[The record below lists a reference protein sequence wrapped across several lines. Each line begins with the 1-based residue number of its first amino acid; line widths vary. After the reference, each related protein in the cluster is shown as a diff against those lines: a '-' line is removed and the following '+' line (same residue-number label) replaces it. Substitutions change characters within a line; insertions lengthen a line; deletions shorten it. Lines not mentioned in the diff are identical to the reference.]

1 MKKKVI
7 AGLVVAV
14 VLFLYYYF
22 ALPVVNIHSQGMW
35 IAVVVMIFAGLIFYA
50 VRRTRRGGAQQAKHL
65 LHEKGVKTVLVIGA
79 AVVVVYLVGGLL
91 SSTLVNADKYQKLMR
106 VDERDFEEDIKEIS
120 YDEIPLLD
128 KDSAALLANRKM
140 GSMVDMV
147 SQYEVSDLYTQIN
160 YRGTP
165 VRVTPLRYANVIKWL
180 TNQSDGIPAYM
191 MIDMATQNVECI
203 KLEEGIKYSP
213 YEHFN
218 RNLDRHLR
226 FQYPTYM
233 FAEESFEID
242 EEGTPYWICPVKKY
256 TIGLFGGETI
266 GSVILCNAVSGE
278 CKEYGI
284 DETPQW
290 VDRVFSAEL
299 LVEQF
304 DYNGTL
310 KHGFWNSIL
319 SQKDC
324 LQTTNGY
331 NYIAMEDDVWVYTGV
346 TSVSG
351 DQSNVGFVLMNQ
363 RTRET
368 RFYSVEGAIEDSA
381 MSSAEGQV
389 QNLGYKSTFPL
400 LLNISDQP
408 TYFVALK
415 DDAGLVKKYGMVNVQ
430 KYQIVAIGDTIAECE
445 ENYTKLLYKNKL
457 IKEEEVQLEQKKVT
471 GQIEKLAQAVV
482 DGTTHYYLTLKGND
496 CVYDVKMSSDA
507 QIRKILYVEEGD
519 TVTLLYDTS
528 DEKNK
533 DAEALVVV
541 KELYPAGEEP
551 QISTK
556 DAVDVIQQ
564 DEGQAL

>member
-1 MKKKVI
+1 MKKKMI
-7 AGLVVAV
+7 TGLA
-14 VLFLYYYF
+14 VLFVLAVYYYM
-22 ALPVVNIHSQGMW
+22 ALPVINIHSQSLWM
-35 IAVVVMIFAGLIFYA
+35 AVPVLILFGVAVYA
-50 VRRTRRGGAQQAKHL
+50 IRRTRRGGAQQAKHIIR
-65 LHEKGVKTVLVIGA
+65 EKGVKIALGAVL
-79 AVVVVYLVGGLL
+79 AVFAIYLVGGML
-91 SSTLVNADKYQKLMR
+91 SSTFLNADRYQKLMT
-106 VDERDFEEDIKEIS
+106 VDTRDFKKDIEEIS

-180 TNQSDGIPAYM
+180 TNQSEGIPAYM
-191 MIDMATQNVECI
+191 MIDMATQNVECV
-203 KLEEGIKYSP
+203 KLKEGIKYSP

-226 FQYPTYM
+226 FKYPTYM
-233 FAEESFEID
+233 FADESFEID

-266 GSVILCNAVSGE
+266 GRVVLCNAVTGACEDYSVE
-278 CKEYGI
+278 
-284 DETPQW
+284 DTPQW

-304 DYNGTL
+304 DYHGTF
-310 KHGFWNSIL
+310 KHGYWNSVL

-381 MSSAEGQV
+381 MSSAQGQV

-430 KYQIVAIGDTIAECE
+430 KYQIVAIGDTVAECE
-445 ENYTKLLYKNKL
+445 DNYTKLLYKNKL
-457 IKEEEVQLEQKKVT
+457 IQEEKTTAEEAGVT
-471 GQIEKLAQAVV
+471 GRVEKLAQAVI
-482 DGTTHYYLTLKGND
+482 DGTTHYYLTLSGQTEIF
-496 CVYDVKMSSDA
+496 DVEMAPKAEIM
-507 QIRKILYVEEGD
+507 KILYVKEGD
-519 TVTLLYDTS
+519 TVTLLYDVKE
-528 DEKNK
+528 DMD
-533 DAEALVVV
+533 DAKPVAV
-541 KELYPAGEEP
+541 KELYPEGEEP
-551 QISTK
+551 S
-556 DAVDVIQQ
+556 
-564 DEGQAL
+564 